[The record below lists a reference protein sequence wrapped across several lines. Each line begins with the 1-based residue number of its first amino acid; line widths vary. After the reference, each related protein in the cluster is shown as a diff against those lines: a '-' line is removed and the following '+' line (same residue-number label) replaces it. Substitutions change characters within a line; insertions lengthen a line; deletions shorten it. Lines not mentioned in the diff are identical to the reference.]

1 MDRRA
6 QGRRGFTLIELV
18 VVIAL
23 LAILFSVMAP
33 PFFRSLGWAR
43 MSGSARA
50 LVSMAK
56 FARFH
61 AIMHGRPVF
70 LAIDMVDNRFSLGAD
85 PPEGVV
91 FAWMAGGDASWGD
104 DSGYRWGGADGLGD
118 PWDPVPVAAG
128 DGYGGDPDAGN
139 GSGFLSGLA
148 AIPPY
153 DVPSQVRLD
162 TFTFAESERLDA
174 DRAAVVF
181 LPDGT
186 CQEFTLI
193 LEDHR
198 GRRLEVWFD
207 PLTGQPEVYPPRES
221 S

>member
-1 MDRRA
+1 MKRRD
-6 QGRRGFTLIELV
+6 GRRGFTLIELV
-18 VVIAL
+18 VVVAL
-23 LAILFSVMAP
+23 LAVLLSVTSP
-33 PFFRSLGWAR
+33 PFFRGLGWAR
-43 MSGSARA
+43 LSGSARA

-70 LAIDMVDNRFSLGAD
+70 LEIDMVENRFSLRAD

-91 FAWMAGGDASWGD
+91 FAWMAAGDVSGGD
-104 DSGYRWGGADGLGD
+104 DSEYRWGGDGVGN
-118 PWDPVPVAAG
+118 PWDPIPAAGG
-128 DGYGGDPDAGN
+128 DGYGGDPSAAAG
-139 GSGFLSGLA
+139 GGFSSGLA
-148 AIPPY
+148 AIQSY
-153 DVPSQVRLD
+153 DVPPQVRLD

-193 LEDHR
+193 LEDHQ

-207 PLTGQPEVYPPRES
+207 PLTGQPEVYTPREAS
-221 S
+221 